1 MQELSLHV
9 IHQYASHWKDLGA
22 LLGLE
27 DYHIA
32 NIAKDY
38 HSHSVDACRKMLM
51 LWLQHAPSPTWG
63 KLADAIAL
71 LKMALASNPSGM
83 FKQTYVPTYLIVFL
97 QIHNV

>member
-1 MQELSLHV
+1 MQELSLHI

-38 HSHSVDACRKMLM
+38 PCDSVDACRKMLM
-51 LWLQHAPSPTWG
+51 LWLQHVPSPTWG
-63 KLADAIAL
+63 KLDDAITS
-71 LKMALASNPSGM
+71 LKMVLASNPTGM
-83 FKQTYVPTYLIVFL
+83 FMHT
-97 QIHNV
+97 